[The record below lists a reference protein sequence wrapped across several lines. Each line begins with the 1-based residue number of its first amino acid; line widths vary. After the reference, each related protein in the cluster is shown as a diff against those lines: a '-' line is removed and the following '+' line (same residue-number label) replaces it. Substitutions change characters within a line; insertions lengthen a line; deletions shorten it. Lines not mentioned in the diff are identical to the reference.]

1 MKTKVFGVFFTLLI
15 ISFTA
20 SAQDRI
26 PFSQNSSF
34 DNQFKEVRALV
45 VGISNYKNLPMEKQL
60 EYASDDAMGFYNF
73 LKSRPDVIKPQNI
86 ISLFNEEATNE
97 IRIKSILYNLIVKE
111 SEKNDLVIIYYAGHG
126 DIQNLNSS
134 ADEGFLLLHDVS
146 RDGDYMAPG
155 NDVISIS
162 EIQKYISMAPEGVKV
177 LLITDACHSGK
188 LVSNEDAA
196 QKVLS
201 SLVKD
206 WENTYKLV
214 SSQVN
219 QTSYESEKWGGG
231 HGVFTYYLLYGM
243 KGLADENEDNNLQFF
258 ELYDFVKEN
267 VQKATNYNQIPK
279 AKGDETITLFPI
291 DERMKQKAL
300 TSYPHKEK
308 ISESQEKQETYSPFI
323 PDTERSGNNYF
334 YQIPSQKRYLLNYF
348 QKMVDNGELV
358 PEYSESLEYSGP
370 LNIQSKKVFD
380 AHEKNAFAI
389 AISNKTNIIAT
400 GGRDQEIRLWNAK
413 NLEQIG
419 SLKHQGVKSLRFSFD
434 DRFLI
439 SGAWDNQVKIWN
451 IEDREPIQILR
462 VHSDDILAV
471 SFSDNGELMATAG
484 HGDSLKIWEL
494 NQWSVIESFP
504 RIHNKEVND
513 LVFDTSNAF
522 ITAGGDGKILRR
534 KLDNGSVLSS
544 IQRNAGINDLQYLPD
559 KNWIIGAE
567 ETGSLF
573 VLDANNLN
581 LINTWNVSKHSI
593 NSITA
598 DPGGQYLFIGGKA
611 HELLVFDIKKEK
623 IIERIPV
630 PRGITDLKINS
641 SEGMLAGV
649 MYGGK
654 GIRIQMDNLLPP
666 PAGNAYEI
674 YLLLLSSS
682 ELTHLHDRIRG
693 YLASALQ
700 SFAVEIINPFIN
712 GADNLPALEKI
723 QQAKIYLHYA
733 KKLYDEKN
741 TITQRIEINYELL
754 DIFEVM
760 VTQKHKAIPEAIEKV
775 KEIMKI
781 HEDASYTYTTL
792 SNLYRRLNELQKA
805 KESGEVAAERIPTWT
820 EPKARVGQAYF
831 KEGKYDDALKEFD
844 KIVEL
849 RPDIAKGYKFRG
861 DVYTFLGNFEK
872 AEEQYKLASKKEQD
886 NAGVLYHKARL
897 NILTRNYDEAEN
909 LLEQCNKQF
918 PDFVKSRLLLG
929 RLYNYR
935 FLDSFEKRGRTQN
948 TMIEKSYQ
956 ILRKANEDFS
966 NLTGPKKYLAEL
978 YLTAYKTKDEV
989 SKNKWQK
996 ILDIFPEEN
1005 HDKLLHT
1012 AFRLYSEAK
1021 FQNPLDHK
1029 SKYGAARCKLAAGNF
1044 KEARQDMENHIKI
1057 VPGRPEGYYYMGRL
1071 YLDNKNFRE
1080 ARKYFKKAIEINPK
1094 YFPAYYFIL
1103 HSYDLQKKEPGL
1115 YSLVRNIFTNDKRR
1129 KDWVE
1134 RAEELFDSPV
1144 LISDIGVYKYSML
1157 KYMQ

>member
-370 LNIQSKKVFD
+370 INIQSKKVFD

-956 ILRKANEDFS
+956 ILAQAS
-966 NLTGPKKYLAEL
+966 
-978 YLTAYKTKDEV
+978 
-989 SKNKWQK
+989 
-996 ILDIFPEEN
+996 
-1005 HDKLLHT
+1005 
-1012 AFRLYSEAK
+1012 
-1021 FQNPLDHK
+1021 
-1029 SKYGAARCKLAAGNF
+1029 
-1044 KEARQDMENHIKI
+1044 
-1057 VPGRPEGYYYMGRL
+1057 
-1071 YLDNKNFRE
+1071 
-1080 ARKYFKKAIEINPK
+1080 
-1094 YFPAYYFIL
+1094 
-1103 HSYDLQKKEPGL
+1103 
-1115 YSLVRNIFTNDKRR
+1115 
-1129 KDWVE
+1129 
-1134 RAEELFDSPV
+1134 
-1144 LISDIGVYKYSML
+1144 
-1157 KYMQ
+1157 

>member
-462 VHSDDILAV
+462 VHSDDILTV

-494 NQWSVIESFP
+494 NQW
-504 RIHNKEVND
+504 
-513 LVFDTSNAF
+513 
-522 ITAGGDGKILRR
+522 
-534 KLDNGSVLSS
+534 
-544 IQRNAGINDLQYLPD
+544 
-559 KNWIIGAE
+559 
-567 ETGSLF
+567 
-573 VLDANNLN
+573 
-581 LINTWNVSKHSI
+581 
-593 NSITA
+593 
-598 DPGGQYLFIGGKA
+598 
-611 HELLVFDIKKEK
+611 
-623 IIERIPV
+623 
-630 PRGITDLKINS
+630 
-641 SEGMLAGV
+641 
-649 MYGGK
+649 
-654 GIRIQMDNLLPP
+654 
-666 PAGNAYEI
+666 
-674 YLLLLSSS
+674 
-682 ELTHLHDRIRG
+682 
-693 YLASALQ
+693 
-700 SFAVEIINPFIN
+700 
-712 GADNLPALEKI
+712 
-723 QQAKIYLHYA
+723 
-733 KKLYDEKN
+733 
-741 TITQRIEINYELL
+741 
-754 DIFEVM
+754 
-760 VTQKHKAIPEAIEKV
+760 
-775 KEIMKI
+775 
-781 HEDASYTYTTL
+781 
-792 SNLYRRLNELQKA
+792 
-805 KESGEVAAERIPTWT
+805 
-820 EPKARVGQAYF
+820 
-831 KEGKYDDALKEFD
+831 
-844 KIVEL
+844 
-849 RPDIAKGYKFRG
+849 
-861 DVYTFLGNFEK
+861 
-872 AEEQYKLASKKEQD
+872 
-886 NAGVLYHKARL
+886 
-897 NILTRNYDEAEN
+897 
-909 LLEQCNKQF
+909 
-918 PDFVKSRLLLG
+918 
-929 RLYNYR
+929 
-935 FLDSFEKRGRTQN
+935 
-948 TMIEKSYQ
+948 
-956 ILRKANEDFS
+956 
-966 NLTGPKKYLAEL
+966 
-978 YLTAYKTKDEV
+978 
-989 SKNKWQK
+989 
-996 ILDIFPEEN
+996 
-1005 HDKLLHT
+1005 
-1012 AFRLYSEAK
+1012 
-1021 FQNPLDHK
+1021 
-1029 SKYGAARCKLAAGNF
+1029 
-1044 KEARQDMENHIKI
+1044 
-1057 VPGRPEGYYYMGRL
+1057 
-1071 YLDNKNFRE
+1071 
-1080 ARKYFKKAIEINPK
+1080 
-1094 YFPAYYFIL
+1094 
-1103 HSYDLQKKEPGL
+1103 
-1115 YSLVRNIFTNDKRR
+1115 
-1129 KDWVE
+1129 
-1134 RAEELFDSPV
+1134 
-1144 LISDIGVYKYSML
+1144 
-1157 KYMQ
+1157 